1 MKRRFTFVDLDRCY
15 AAVKRMRE
23 GHLGHYTPT
32 GMYTYSRPGTVA
44 MVEFNGGFPPNLA
57 NHA

>member
-1 MKRRFTFVDLDRCY
+1 MKRRFTFVDLERCC

-23 GHLGHYTPT
+23 RHLGRHYTPT

-44 MVEFNGGFPPNLA
+44 MVEFNGGAYRLPFG
-57 NHA
+57 